1 MFGAT
6 ELKKR
11 EVIDVKTA
19 ERLGFV
25 EDVEIDFETGLI
37 QSVIVPKRD
46 GLLSFIHKR
55 REYII
60 PWQNITAVGKDII
73 LVKTDTLNPY
83 SGEENTLYRQE

>member
-46 GLLSFIHKR
+46 GLLSFIRKR

-73 LVKTDTLNPY
+73 LVKTDALNPY